1 MAPPA
6 FDLLAAASNEQL
18 PPPSFNAMPP
28 TFESMMGNTG
38 TLRPENIFSPPPT
51 MPTAVPP
58 PAFNDAF
65 FSQPQ
70 VVHQQPPPPVFDSS
84 FLPPPSYDHNNTAS
98 STQFASMHASAP
110 SFEDLMMEP
119 AHPTALLPPP
129 VPPPSMSTTTGGLDD
144 EAIQAILAIE
154 GLSQADKDELINE
167 QLKIMKSIEGS
178 KKSAQVSAADAFEQR
193 SFSAAVQSVGGGS
206 KRNTTSSS
214 SSVLGMERTQQAI
227 ADGTAVVVQCTAC
240 GEWMQVTGAAQFM
253 MCSSCNTM
261 TQVQEAGI
269 TSEEA
274 QQMIADAKLAEQLQ
288 KEEYEEA
295 DRAAASSARSSPSRP
310 KASSSSTTNAAK
322 TATSGTWMEWLGF
335 GTPAPAPATRA
346 SNDLQLSYSRDSADD
361 AANGLLGESSSSQRR
376 QAARVVAQQPLFACV
391 TDSISSAAN
400 YAINSA
406 QGLHEDEE
414 GNVHGVDSTSLL
426 AVTQVGRGS
435 SNQNYEQMPGGS
447 GSQ

>member
-1 MAPPA
+1 MAPPS
-6 FDLLAAASNEQL
+6 FDFLSNAPVTSESTVPPSFTSGSPPSFESMTMADTQKPKYFASPPTTNPAVMPPPDFNDALFSQPPVVNQQL
-18 PPPSFNAMPP
+18 PPPSFDP
-28 TFESMMGNTG
+28 
-38 TLRPENIFSPPPT
+38 
-51 MPTAVPP
+51 
-58 PAFNDAF
+58 
-65 FSQPQ
+65 
-70 VVHQQPPPPVFDSS
+70 S
-84 FLPPPSYDHNNTAS
+84 FLPPPSYSQNDVSNPMQAATL
-98 STQFASMHASAP
+98 HASAP
-110 SFEDLMMEP
+110 FFEDLMMEP
-119 AHPTALLPPP
+119 DHPSAVLPPP
-129 VPPPSMSTTTGGLDD
+129 VPPPTMSNTTDSGGLDD

-193 SFSAAVQSVGGGS
+193 SFSAAVQAVGGGS
-206 KRNTTSSS
+206 NRKTAVTSSA
-214 SSVLGMERTQQAI
+214 LGMERTQQAI
-227 ADGTAVVVQCTAC
+227 ADGTAVVVQCTSC

-261 TQVQEAGI
+261 TQVQETAI

-295 DRAAASSARSSPSRP
+295 DRAAASSARTSPSRTTQ
-310 KASSSSTTNAAK
+310 SSTSTSNAKPAS
-322 TATSGTWMEWLGF
+322 SGTWMEWLGF
-335 GTPAPAPATRA
+335 GTPATRA

-361 AANGLLGESSSSQRR
+361 ASDGLLGSSSSQRR
-376 QAARVVAQQPLFACV
+376 QGARVVAQQPLFACV

-435 SNQNYEQMPGGS
+435 SNQSYEQMPGGS
-447 GSQ
+447 GSK